1 MALGGAVERRQ
12 RWAAFSVKAHLDLGS
27 LAADILLYDR
37 IILPVPENDA
47 EYDRWVSAR
56 WAPGKLAPL
65 VVQAAGHIIAV
76 PWTAQLQQEWK
87 TRSDAMKGL
96 GKEVFYGIT
105 GVIYA
110 SYPPAW
116 EEISASLQPGEKPVR
131 KPSLMAGFQ
140 SRGEAKAELGLG
152 PAEVAKKKMEP
163 GGRDVDRVVAL
174 KVRRMVCEPDIADP
188 EQRFL
193 AAVSLAENDR
203 FQEARRN
210 LFDWEDA
217 LYADGW
223 TPVEVEKNLPGLE
236 EAYADAVRTAN
247 KHMVVRAITTLLP
260 GAAGWAVTAMG
271 HPHAKTVVSKS
282 LSLVGGFFGKE
293 IRPEGMPGAALGM
306 IRAAYRDVEVEKVSP
321 GGRFGLGR

>member
-1 MALGGAVERRQ
+1 MTVGGMLERRQ
-12 RWAAFSVKAHLDLGS
+12 RWAAFSVKAHRDLGS

-47 EYDRWVSAR
+47 EYDRWVRAD
-56 WAPGKLAPL
+56 WAPDKLAPL

-87 TRSDAMKGL
+87 TRWDAMKAL
-96 GKEVFYGIT
+96 GKEVSYGMT

-116 EEISASLQPGEKPVR
+116 EEINASLQPSDRPVR

-140 SRGEAKAELGLG
+140 SPDEAKAELGLG
-152 PAEVAKKKMEP
+152 PVEVAKKAMEP
-163 GGRDVDRVVAL
+163 GGRAVDRVVAL
-174 KVRRMVCEPDIADP
+174 KVRRMVYEPDIADP
-188 EQRFL
+188 EERFL
-193 AAVSLAENDR
+193 AAVSLAENSR

-223 TPVEVEKNLPGLE
+223 TTDEVEKQLPALE
-236 EAYADAVRTAN
+236 EAYHDAVKAAN
-247 KHMVVRAITTLLP
+247 KHTVVRAVTTLLP
-260 GAAGWAVTAMG
+260 GAAGWQ
-271 HPHAKTVVSKS
+271 
-282 LSLVGGFFGKE
+282 
-293 IRPEGMPGAALGM
+293 
-306 IRAAYRDVEVEKVSP
+306 
-321 GGRFGLGR
+321 